1 MSDMAIT
8 FLILGITILLFIW
21 GRFHPDLVAVASLL
35 ALYLT
40 GVVDLSQ
47 AFSGFANTTVVLIA
61 SLFVVG
67 EGLSR
72 TGVTAYFGDKLIG
85 GARGNSL
92 RLLVLA
98 MLATAILSGFISNAG
113 TVATLMPAIVLASWG
128 VRGTPSGFLIPVA
141 FAANA
146 GGLLTLTGTPPN
158 IVVADALDAAGF
170 RPFGFFEFS
179 LIAVPLLIIAILYM
193 ATIGRRLL
201 PKRTSSV
208 APPVLDAE
216 MYELAEMYSLDGS
229 LYRMR
234 VRKPSPLIGMTLKES
249 DIGQKFGVT
258 VLQIESHH
266 DEPQILGQSMPT
278 PVRERMESLMAD
290 PPALPDPGQA
300 INYNDVFIVSGTP
313 AEVQELSVRM
323 RLGMLPIDDAGHEL
337 VELLSQEVGLAEVL
351 LTPRS
356 SYAGKVVADG
366 VIGKTFGV
374 LILGIR
380 RGDRLIETTD
390 QLRFG
395 DALLVRGTW
404 EAIGMMAEEKRNF
417 VVVGQPEEIANQVT
431 ELNANSWISIA
442 ILATM
447 VALMV
452 TGIVPVVIASMLAAG
467 AMLLSG
473 SLTRTQAYRAISW
486 STVIL
491 IAAMIPMAIAL
502 EQTGGAQKI
511 ADGLVETLG
520 GLGAV
525 PLLAGIFLVT
535 TAFSQVISNTAAAV
549 LMAPI
554 VLSAAAGLGVSP
566 YPMMMGLAVAA
577 SSAFL
582 TPIGTAPNLM
592 VMAPGG
598 YRFTDYMKVGAPLLA
613 AFFIISLILIPVFW
627 PF

>member
-1 MSDMAIT
+1 MHDHA
-8 FLILGITILLFIW
+8 GPHQTIVLFIW

-158 IVVADALDAAGF
+158 IVVAEALDAAGF
-170 RPFGFFEFS
+170 EPFGFFEFS
-179 LIAVPLLIIAILYM
+179 LIAIPLLVVAIIYM

-201 PKRTSSV
+201 PKRKSSV
-208 APPVLDAE
+208 APPVLDQE
-216 MYELAEMYSLDGS
+216 MYELAEMYSLDDS

-234 VRKPSPLIGMTLKES
+234 VRRPSPLIG
-249 DIGQKFGVT
+249 
-258 VLQIESHH
+258 
-266 DEPQILGQSMPT
+266 PT

-290 PPALPDPGQA
+290 PPALPDPEQT
-300 INYNDVFIVSGTP
+300 INYNDILIVSGTP
-313 AEVQELSVRM
+313 AQVRELSVRM
-323 RLGMLPIDDAGHEL
+323 RLGMLPIDDAGREL

-366 VIGKTFGV
+366 AIGRTFDV

-404 EAIGMMAEEKRNF
+404 EAIGRMAEEKRNF

-431 ELNANSWISIA
+431 ELNTKSWLSIA
-442 ILATM
+442 ILAAM
-447 VALMV
+447 VVLMV
-452 TGIVPVVIASMLAAG
+452 TGAVPVVIASMLAAG
-467 AMLLSG
+467 AMLLTG

-511 ADGLVETLG
+511 ADGLVATLG
-520 GLGAV
+520 GLGPV
-525 PLLAGIFLVT
+525 PLLAGVFLVT
-535 TAFSQVISNTAAAV
+535 TVFSQVISNTAAAV

-598 YRFTDYMKVGAPLLA
+598 YKFTDYMKVGAPLLV
-613 AFFIISLILIPVFW
+613 AFFAVSLILIPFFW

>member
-8 FLILGITILLFIW
+8 FLILGITIVLFIW

-40 GVVDLSQ
+40 GVVDLGQ

-85 GARGNSL
+85 SAKGNSL

-113 TVATLMPAIVLASWG
+113 TVATLMPAIVLAAWG
-128 VRGTPSGFLIPVA
+128 VSGTPSGFLIPVA
-141 FAANA
+141 FAANV

-158 IVVADALDAAGF
+158 IVVADALEAAGF

-179 LIAVPLLIIAILYM
+179 LIAVPLLIVTIVYM

-201 PKRTSSV
+201 PRRRTAV
-208 APPVLDAE
+208 APPAIDQE
-216 MYELAEMYSLDGS
+216 MEELADLYSLDDN

-234 VRKPSPLIGMTLKES
+234 VRRPSPLIGMSLRES
-249 DIGQKFGVT
+249 DIGKRFGVS
-258 VLQIESHH
+258 VLQIDAHH
-266 DEPQILGQSMPT
+266 DGPSVLGQPMPS
-278 PVRERMESLMAD
+278 PVRERMESIMAD
-290 PPALPDPGQA
+290 PPTLPDPDQT
-300 INYNDVFIVSGTP
+300 INFNDVFIVTGTS
-313 AEVQELSVRM
+313 ADVHKLSVTM
-323 RLGMLPIDDAGHEL
+323 RLGMLPIADAGHEL
-337 VELLSQEVGLAEVL
+337 GDLLSQEVGIAEVL

-356 SYAGKVVADG
+356 SYAGKVVSDG
-366 VIGKTFGV
+366 TIARSFGV

-380 RGDRLIETTD
+380 RGDKLIDNTEP
-390 QLRFG
+390 LKFG

-404 EAIGMMAEEKRNF
+404 KAIGTMANETRNF
-417 VVVGQPEEIANQVT
+417 VVVGQPEAIASQVT
-431 ELNANSWISIA
+431 ELNTKSWFSIA
-442 ILATM
+442 ILAAM

-467 AMLLSG
+467 AMLLLG
-473 SLTRTQAYRAISW
+473 CLTQTQAYRAISW

-511 ADGLVETLG
+511 ADGLVNTLG
-520 GLGAV
+520 SIGPV
-525 PLLAGIFLVT
+525 PLLAGVFLVT

-592 VMAPGG
+592 VMTPGG
-598 YRFTDYMKVGAPLLA
+598 YKFTDYMKVGAPLLA
-613 AFFIISLILIPVFW
+613 AFFAISLILIPIIW